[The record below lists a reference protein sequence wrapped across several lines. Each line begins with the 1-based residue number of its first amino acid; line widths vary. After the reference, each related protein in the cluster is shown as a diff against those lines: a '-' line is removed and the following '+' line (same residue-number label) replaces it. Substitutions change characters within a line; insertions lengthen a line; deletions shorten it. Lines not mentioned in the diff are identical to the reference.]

1 MRTNLLEHRYGENV
15 TVFDSIHL
23 NTLLTELSSKD
34 TFQPQINR
42 IVRRLYSSLFSLILD
57 RENGDKDVTVD
68 TRMATFT
75 PKGTLRTKVLDDQ
88 ARWVIVD
95 LARAGMI
102 PSEVCFDEA
111 NEVLDATR
119 ARIDHVFINRKVD
132 ENEQVIGTDVSGNK
146 IGGDVEDA
154 LLLFPDPMGATGSS
168 IADAIGIY
176 RDQVEGTPRK
186 VICAHLIITPEYLR
200 RITTDFP
207 DVAVY
212 ALRVDRGLSEEEVLA
227 TIPGE
232 RWDEEKGLSRF
243 AFSRLGRRP
252 FPIRQLPGCRTGPI
266 PMDRRCRSLPYW

>member
-1 MRTNLLEHRYGENV
+1 MTTNLLEHRYGKNV

-57 RENGDKDVTVD
+57 RKNGDKDVTVD

-75 PKGTLRTKVLDDQ
+75 PKGTLQTKVLDDQ

-119 ARIDHVFINRKVD
+119 VRIDHIFINRKD
-132 ENEQVIGTDVSGNK
+132 
-146 IGGDVEDA
+146 
-154 LLLFPDPMGATGSS
+154 SS
-168 IADAIGIY
+168 NTYSPSLG
-176 RDQVEGTPRK
+176 EGCIR
-186 VICAHLIITPEYLR
+186 L
-200 RITTDFP
+200 
-207 DVAVY
+207 
-212 ALRVDRGLSEEEVLA
+212 
-227 TIPGE
+227 
-232 RWDEEKGLSRF
+232 KG
-243 AFSRLGRRP
+243 
-252 FPIRQLPGCRTGPI
+252 
-266 PMDRRCRSLPYW
+266 

>member
-15 TVFDSIHL
+15 IVFDSLHL

-57 RENGDKDVTVD
+57 RKNGDKDVTVD

-75 PKGTLRTKVLDDQ
+75 PKGTLQTKVLDDQ

-111 NEVLDATR
+111 NEVLDPTR
-119 ARIDHVFINRKVD
+119 SRIDHVFINRKVD
-132 ENEQVIGTDVSGNK
+132 ENERVVGTDVSGNK

-227 TIPGE
+227 AIPGE
-232 RWDEEKGLSRF
+232 RWDEEKGLNERHYIVPG
-243 AFSRLGRRP
+243 AGGLGEIINNS
-252 FPIRQLPGCRTGPI
+252 FV
-266 PMDRRCRSLPYW
+266 